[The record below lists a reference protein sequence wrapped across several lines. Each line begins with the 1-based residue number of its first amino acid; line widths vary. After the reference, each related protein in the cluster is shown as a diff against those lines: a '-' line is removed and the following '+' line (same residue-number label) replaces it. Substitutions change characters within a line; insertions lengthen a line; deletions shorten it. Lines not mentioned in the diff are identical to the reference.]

1 MQNIKFSDNWP
12 KLENRAVGDDL
23 TTIRW
28 YDKIDYYMRLR
39 EEDVRLIVVGF
50 DRYIATIKRV
60 YLSKMKDLTDEFIKA
75 DTRPTMT
82 RENLYDMMENWYG
95 RKPDWKDWDSLVVVI
110 HLKIVEVLDV
120 GSN

>member
-82 RENLYDMMENWYG
+82 RENFYDMMENWYG